1 MLVVLAVIA
10 LTMLSL
16 PPTSL
21 AEDGGVDPRV
31 PAGLYR
37 AGSPHP
43 VVEFANATV
52 EEGTNDSL
60 VVQVSFP
67 GFGDVDDVTVEL
79 ELYGWA
85 TYGVEMTYSEVPD
98 PRPVFVSDGPE
109 AVTDTLWREVVD
121 VTANGEAT
129 IEPTVDVPHD
139 VTTGYYRVRVKLS
152 WDGGAKTATSMGHHT
167 ASEWRDVLAQRGIET
182 TSATSTF
189 YVSEAGLNAVPR
201 HFTYVSRPNLV
212 PDLGDFTTPVIR
224 PGERGTYNFTI
235 TNRYDQAIEDVT
247 VTVEVYMWATIEESK
262 PLDDLDG
269 PAPKVEGDT
278 SYTGTFPSIA
288 SGGSVP
294 VRLEFKTSGDT
305 PKGTYFVR
313 HRIEFTYEDQEFQM
327 DSRGYYS
334 WDEWEGFDYSNLH
347 YQLGTAGIVPDSS
360 FSVKDP
366 VPLWPLATLIALCVL
381 FGSLAVVFYL
391 AEEHGEQY
399 PRLKRG
405 LQRLTGRWEQRK
417 ALMRQRIEDLRGDDE
432 GSGDTDT

>member
-10 LTMLSL
+10 LMMLSM
-16 PPTSL
+16 PSPSL
-21 AEDGGVDPRV
+21 AEDGGVDPRL
-31 PAGLYR
+31 PADLYKS
-37 AGSPHP
+37 GSPHP
-43 VVEFANATV
+43 EVVFANATI
-52 EEGTNDSL
+52 EEGTNGSL
-60 VVQVSFP
+60 TITVSFP

-85 TYGVEMTYSEVPD
+85 TYGVEMAYSEVTG

-109 AVTDTLWREVVD
+109 AVSDLVWREVVD
-121 VTANGEAT
+121 VPANGDVT
-129 IEPTVDVPHD
+129 IEPAVDVPHD
-139 VTTGYYRVRVKLS
+139 VTTGYYRVRVMLT
-152 WDGGAKTATSMGHHT
+152 WDGGSKTATSMGHHT
-167 ASEWRDVLAQRGIET
+167 AAEWRDVLAQRGVET
-182 TSATSTF
+182 TTATDTF
-189 YVSEAGLNAVPR
+189 YVSEAGLNAVPE
-201 HFTYVSRPNLV
+201 HFLYVSQPNLV
-212 PDLGDFTTPVIR
+212 PDFGDFTTPVIR

-235 TNRYDQAIEDVT
+235 TNRYDQEITGVT
-247 VTVEVYMWATIEESK
+247 VTVEVYMWATIEESD
-262 PLDDLDG
+262 PLEDLDG

-278 SYTGTFPSIA
+278 SYTEDFPSIP

-294 VRLEFKTSGDT
+294 VKLTFKTAEDT

-313 HRIEFTYEDQEFQM
+313 HRVVFTYDDVEFRM
-327 DSRGYYS
+327 DSRGYYT

-417 ALMRQRIEDLRGDDE
+417 ALMRQRIEDLRGDEE
-432 GSGDTDT
+432 GPEDPGA